1 MAILLHIDTAIE
13 NALVCL
19 ANDGEVMDELVNTN
33 QKDHASFLQVAIK
46 TLCDKN
52 KIGLKDIDAVAVT
65 EGPGSYTGLR
75 VGMASAKGICYA
87 LKKPLILLNTLKVI
101 AHAAISSSSAFAQN
115 KNALICPMIDAR
127 RMEVFTAVYDN
138 ALNEVMPPCALI
150 LNEQSFEEILEK
162 NLVLFIGNGA
172 KKINVLNKHF
182 NILTDEINIS
192 AKSLSHLAYQ
202 SYINQQFT
210 NLAYSEP
217 FYIKPF
223 IDTAKM

>member
-19 ANDGEVMDELVNTN
+19 AKDGEVMDELVNTN
-33 QKDHASFLQVAIK
+33 QKDHAGFLQVAIK

-75 VGMASAKGICYA
+75 VGLASAKGICYA
-87 LKKPLILLNTLKVI
+87 LNKPLILLKTLKVI
-101 AHAAISSSSAFAQN
+101 AHTAISSSSVFTLH

-127 RMEVFTAVYDN
+127 RMEVFTALYDID
-138 ALNEVMPPCALI
+138 LNEIMQPCAVI
-150 LNEQSFEEILEK
+150 LNEESFAEILEK
-162 NLVLFIGNGA
+162 NQVLFIGNGA
-172 KKINVLNKHF
+172 KKINVFNKHS

-192 AKSLSHLAYQ
+192 AKSISHSAYQ

-223 IDTAKM
+223 IDTAKL